1 MQIGKNILADN
12 FFSKRVAG
20 ISIAV
25 TVKYAMDTACQ
36 SVIIQD
42 TERGITHP
50 IKVAIFEIQTGF
62 QRVGTSLLENLDI
75 SKIGPIKVCQHIDH
89 N

>member
-1 MQIGKNILADN
+1 MQIGKNILADS
-12 FFSKRVAG
+12 FFSKSVAG

-36 SVIIQD
+36 SVNIQD
-42 TERGITHP
+42 TEWGIKHP
-50 IKVAIFEIQTGF
+50 IKFAILEVQTGF
-62 QRVGTSLLENLDI
+62 QRVGASLLENLDI
-75 SKIGPIKVCQHIDH
+75 SKIGPIKVCQHIDD